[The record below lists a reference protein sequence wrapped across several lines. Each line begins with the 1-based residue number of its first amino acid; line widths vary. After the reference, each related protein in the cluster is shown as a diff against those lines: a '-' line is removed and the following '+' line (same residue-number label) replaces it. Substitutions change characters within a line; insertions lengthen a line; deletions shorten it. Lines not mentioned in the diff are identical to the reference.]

1 LIEAIEEE
9 LSGVVGGDEDEG
21 VAEVFD
27 VDAIAGEVDGVWKD
41 DAVGWVGLNFGG
53 LHGLVM
59 LVGVVGVRLLRFWKP
74 LRSGLRGEVETAF
87 RLRSTLIGW

>member
-1 LIEAIEEE
+1 MDRGYRR
-9 LSGVVGGDEDEG
+9 GVVRGVGGDEDEG

-41 DAVGWVGLNFGG
+41 DAVGWVGMNFGG

-59 LVGVVGVRLLRFWKP
+59 LVGVVGARLLRFWQS
-74 LRSGLRGEVETAF
+74 LRSVGVTG
-87 RLRSTLIGW
+87 